1 MLSTTSGA
9 LCAQMR
15 DHLVAPDGF
24 HPAALEI
31 VIAAVEC
38 GPDIGQLVNVTG
50 HGILYELVRGASGFR
65 HQSVQLRLHV
75 GREMHFH
82 GVRLL
87 FLGYDTGG
95 RGTSCCA
102 RGATLR
108 RPYRRSPKNAGTNTG
123 IAAWKATLRP
133 ASALPCDRARR
144 PPSESRRPPAIRR
157 RSSWPLRQTLA
168 RWRCDTPSRDTG
180 NAP

>member
-50 HGILYELVRGASGFR
+50 HGILYELVRGASSFR
-65 HQSVQLRLHV
+65 HQPVQLRLHV

-95 RGTSCCA
+95 RGVS
-102 RGATLR
+102 
-108 RPYRRSPKNAGTNTG
+108 RP
-123 IAAWKATLRP
+123 RP

-144 PPSESRRPPAIRR
+144 PPSESRRPSAIRR